1 MEKERTGFRPVHPQ
15 IRPGGRTG
23 GRSVSRPAPSDA
35 PCRAFAKIRRF
46 QRRWGNVSAA
56 RARKPISPRSTSRR
70 AAQTPRGRRRKR
82 LSAPGPRTAAPSLS
96 DIPGRLVGL
105 GEPRLLVPVPARCD
119 QRYAGDGGGRSRSR
133 IFTSPSFSDRGSALA
148 GERVVVAPRDRRHRT
163 RRAGRSLRSVAF
175 SAAGATCRRP
185 GRENRFPL
193 ARLLGAPR
201 KRPEV
206 GSGNGYPS
214 LAGERLRPACRTSP
228 DDLSGSAR
236 RVCWCRS
243 QLAAT
248 NGTPATAVSA
258 RGAEFLQVRAFPTAD
273 PR

>member
-1 MEKERTGFRPVHPQ
+1 
-15 IRPGGRTG
+15 
-23 GRSVSRPAPSDA
+23 VSRPAPSDA

-119 QRYAGDGGGRSRSR
+119 QRFAGDGGERSRSR

-185 GRENRFPL
+185 GAENRFPL
-193 ARLLGAPR
+193 ARLLVRRR
-201 KRPEV
+201 KVPAI
-206 GSGNGYPS
+206 GGGDGFPAD
-214 LAGERLRPACRTSP
+214 AGERAVGALRVLGNEIRASSGYGYCASLGAIGPAVP
-228 DDLSGSAR
+228 EL
-236 RVCWCRS
+236 
-243 QLAAT
+243 
-248 NGTPATAVSA
+248 
-258 RGAEFLQVRAFPTAD
+258 
-273 PR
+273 